1 MSIASVVAL
10 VFSGHKI
17 PTPAIVAFAVA
28 LLLAAVVI
36 FRNPRR

>member
-1 MSIASVVAL
+1 MSLASVIAL

-17 PTPAIVAFAVA
+17 PTPAVVAFAVA
-28 LLLAAVVI
+28 LLLVAIVI